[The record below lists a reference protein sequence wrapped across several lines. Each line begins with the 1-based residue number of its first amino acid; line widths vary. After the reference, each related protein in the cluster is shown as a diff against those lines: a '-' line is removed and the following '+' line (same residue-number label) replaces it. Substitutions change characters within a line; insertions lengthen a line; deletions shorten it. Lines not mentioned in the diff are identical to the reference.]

1 MSRTP
6 AALPRCYVLSLIVH
20 IIAYRIAYRRQ
31 RAG

>member
-20 IIAYRIAYRRQ
+20 IIAYRRQ